1 MNILFTK
8 ELIYFG
14 LEISVI
20 DEALAN
26 FELKIQTRKIHKD
39 F

>member
-8 ELIYFG
+8 ELICFG

-20 DEALAN
+20 YEVLAN